1 MTVTVRKAGEVAAKA
16 AARTVLRPPRAVTAA
31 EAPQF
36 QPARESTKT
45 TMMPWKGWF
54 QRLLQDQLGEERFQ
68 KIRNIMLFAPDDI
81 YDLQQSPKPNQK
93 IPIANDPSITHMY
106 RYPSPGSQTPVK
118 LPEFEEGEDPYD
130 TGYFKKD
137 TRRRYL
143 SSELGNPDVE
153 RAKLEM
159 MDPDGQNPLVQSELQ
174 KINAGPE
181 SSKGNKGVFA
191 TGPSDFDPTG
201 LRATM
206 SVTWSE
212 VEKSLDAHMPDHIPE
227 PCWMKHKTDW
237 EKFYTDRDLPVPVGE
252 YYKPLKVPVERRVAT
267 W

>member
-1 MTVTVRKAGEVAAKA
+1 MSGRIPFC
-16 AARTVLRPPRAVTAA
+16 RRN
-31 EAPQF
+31 
-36 QPARESTKT
+36 STTT

-93 IPIANDPSITHMY
+93 IPIAEHDPSITHMY
-106 RYPSPGSQTPVK
+106 RYPSPGSQDAVK
-118 LPEFEEGEDPYD
+118 LPEFEADEDPYD
-130 TGYFKKD
+130 TGYFKRD

-143 SSELGNPDVE
+143 YPELGNPNIE
-153 RAKLEM
+153 RLKLQM
-159 MDPDGQNPLVQSELQ
+159 MDPDGKDPAVQAELA
-174 KINAGPE
+174 KLEAGPE

-191 TGPSDFDPTG
+191 TGPSNFDPTG

-206 SVTWSE
+206 SVTWKE
-212 VEKSLDAHMPDHIPE
+212 LEKSLDAHMPNHIPKPIWVGRE
-227 PCWMKHKTDW
+227 A
-237 EKFYTDRDLPVPVGE
+237 EVRKFYVDRNLPVPFGE
-252 YYKPLKVPVERRVAT
+252 RYPGLKVPIERRVAT